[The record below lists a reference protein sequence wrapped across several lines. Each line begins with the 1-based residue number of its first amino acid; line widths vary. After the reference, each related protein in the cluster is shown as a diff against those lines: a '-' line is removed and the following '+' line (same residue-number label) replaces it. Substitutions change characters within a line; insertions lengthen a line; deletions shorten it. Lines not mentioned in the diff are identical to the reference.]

1 MHKGGTGKLRVEME
15 NIFMVVGNIQ
25 HLIVL
30 RQSYH
35 TWQLTCMP
43 AAHCGGLHYPRA
55 ILKPL
60 ECLP

>member
-1 MHKGGTGKLRVEME
+1 ME

-30 RQSYH
+30 CRYH
-35 TWQLTCMP
+35 IWQLTCML
-43 AAHCGGLHYPRA
+43 AVCCGGLHYPQA

-60 ECLP
+60 VCLHWMKWWINQKR

>member
-1 MHKGGTGKLRVEME
+1 
-15 NIFMVVGNIQ
+15 MVVGNIQ

-30 RQSYH
+30 YH

-43 AAHCGGLHYPRA
+43 AARQGGLHYPQA